1 MELAIGNSS
10 GRAGGSAAIADLKFL
25 FCHERGLAFDDG
37 TQGDVGMPKGRSPP
51 LARVGATRPKPLLE
65 VQSFGA
71 LGEILGIDLIE
82 EFAECLELLF
92 ALTLLTGWNLD
103 P

>member
-1 MELAIGNSS
+1 
-10 GRAGGSAAIADLKFL
+10 L
-25 FCHERGLAFDDG
+25 FCHERGLAF
-37 TQGDVGMPKGRSPP
+37 GDETHGDLGIAKGRLTS
-51 LARVGATRPKPLLE
+51 LLKQGATRPKPLLE